1 MKLKEILL
9 RIRSMF
15 SKSDITSEIEANI
28 DLLNKLVLPNTLLC
42 AAKFKEGAWAS
53 TEAAEFD
60 KFIGKSIKVQ
70 GRTVTFFDVF
80 VKILEDTKVKLLI
93 TRDILSNS
101 NTDEITREAISAQ
114 DFNIVRITEVSRF
127 VIDYIRKANYL
138 MVTAEDYA
146 LRNVTADKG
155 QVKTGYGDANDQ
167 IVEHLTKTIGV
178 FTETAKLMLM
188 PEKEF
193 AAGWNKIAEVQLSP
207 STIDAIATVNGI
219 ANIDPFFTNNL
230 SANWLPTLIFGEY
243 AAGNTLKRY
252 DEAVA
257 EKMAVEHLIRR
268 IERKRANEP
277 DNASLDTQIE
287 YHRGRIDKISAEIER
302 IEDRYGIKR
311 G

>member
-15 SKSDITSEIEANI
+15 SKSDVTSEIEANI

-42 AAKFKEGAWAS
+42 AAKFKDGVWAS
-53 TEAAEFD
+53 VEAAEFD
-60 KFIGKSIKVQ
+60 KFINKNIKVV
-70 GRTVTFFDVF
+70 GRYPTFFDVF
-80 VKILEDTKVKLLI
+80 VKILEDTKVKLII

-101 NTDEITREAISAQ
+101 ETEEITREAISAR
-114 DFNIVRITEVSRF
+114 DFNVLRITEVSRF

-138 MVTAEDYA
+138 MITAEDA
-146 LRNVTADKG
+146 AIATASKG

-167 IVEHLTKTIGV
+167 VVEHLTKTIGV
-178 FTETAKLMLM
+178 FLETSKLMLM
-188 PEKEF
+188 PEKDF
-193 AAGWNKIAEVQLSP
+193 AANWNKIAEVQLSP
-207 STIDAIATVNGI
+207 TTIDAIATVNGE
-219 ANIDPFFTNNL
+219 AQIDPFSTKNF
-230 SANWLPTLIFGEY
+230 SVNWLPTLIFGE
-243 AAGNTLKRY
+243 AAASYTLKRY

-268 IERKRANEP
+268 IERKKANEP

-287 YHRGRIDKISAEIER
+287 YHRGRIDKLSAEIER